1 MTKFNKIYVLI
12 IVFAVLIALVIGTI
26 FLGEN
31 DIKKDNTFNIV
42 TTFYPV
48 ELIVQNLIKDTTN
61 VESVNISAASGG
73 CVHDYEMTPNDM
85 KTFENADLIV
95 INGQGMEH
103 FIDKVTVNT
112 EILDSSKNI
121 TNKEISSHIWMDI
134 DNYIS
139 QVQVIGDTLC
149 KADEKNKDVY
159 TKNMN
164 EYIQKINGIK
174 EKFNIQTDKKVM
186 IMHDA
191 FKYYENIGMF
201 DIEIEFF
208 AGHEGNYS
216 ANDLKTVISNMNNMD
231 IQILLVDNETY
242 EKNRALVDTIVN
254 ETSAQVYVLDLIVDV
269 NENLDTYVRS
279 MEQNLEVIKEAVGYG
294 K

>member
-26 FLGEN
+26 FFGEN

-121 TNKEISSHIWMDI
+121 QNKGLSSHIWMDI

-139 QVQVIGDTLC
+139 QVQTIGDVLSNLN
-149 KADEKNKDVY
+149 EENKDVY
-159 TKNMN
+159 IKNMN
-164 EYIQKINGIK
+164 EYIQKINGVK

-201 DIEIEFF
+201 DIEAEFF

>member
-1 MTKFNKIYVLI
+1 MTKFNKIYVLV
-12 IVFAVLIALVIGTI
+12 IVLFVMILGLICVMFFSADTT
-26 FLGEN
+26 
-31 DIKKDNTFNIV
+31 KKDNTFNIV

-85 KTFENADLIV
+85 KTFENANLIV

-103 FIDKVTVNT
+103 FMDKVTVNT
-112 EILDSSKNI
+112 EILDSSQNI
-121 TNKEISSHIWMDI
+121 QNEGSSHIWMDI

-139 QVQVIGDTLC
+139 QVQTIGDALSNL
-149 KADEKNKDVY
+149 DEENKDVY
-159 TKNMN
+159 MKNMN

-201 DIEIEFF
+201 DIEAEFF

-216 ANDLKTVISNMNNMD
+216 ANDLKNVISNMNNMD
-231 IQILLVDNETY
+231 IKILLVDNETY

-254 ETSAQVYVLDLIVDV
+254 ETNAHVYVLDLIVDV
-269 NENLDTYVRS
+269 NENLDTYIRS
-279 MEQNLEVIKEAVGYG
+279 MEQNLDVIKEAVGYG

>member
-12 IVFAVLIALVIGTI
+12 IVFAVLIALVIGSI
-26 FLGEN
+26 FFGEN

-103 FIDKVTVNT
+103 FMDKVTVNT

-121 TNKEISSHIWMDI
+121 SNKGLSTHIWMDI

-149 KADEKNKDVY
+149 KVDEENKDVY
-159 TKNMN
+159 IKNMN

-242 EKNRALVDTIVN
+242 DKNRALVDTIVN
-254 ETSAQVYVLDLIVDV
+254 ETNAQVYVLDLIVDV
-269 NENLDTYVRS
+269 NENLDTYIRS

>member
-26 FLGEN
+26 FLGGD

-191 FKYYENIGMF
+191 FKYYGNIGMF
-201 DIEIEFF
+201 DIEAEFF

-242 EKNRALVDTIVN
+242 DKNRALVDTIVN
-254 ETSAQVYVLDLIVDV
+254 ETNAHVYVLDLIVDV
-269 NENLDTYVRS
+269 NENLDTYVRF